1 MSTQSLA
8 SRRQGSKLLPAFS
21 LLGGLLIVW
30 LALSSTAFAAQLLPD
45 SPSGTQSGLLRAG
58 VSVVRLLV
66 TYEKAD
72 DHEPVYCT
80 GLGAIVASWPSQN
93 ASDQNSWVLTDSS
106 LVNEDEA
113 LCATGRPPASLKS
126 IDVYLSTAYNQQATV
141 NYPSPT
147 GLVTCQDKGC
157 HSGPALLALDQ
168 THGLLL
174 PFIDLA
180 QPQSKTDQKAAVTL
194 TTNANL
200 GSTSSSPTL
209 PLVPPSI
216 APTNSSE
223 ASKFRTQVEK
233 SLTPDQV
240 SPTSRPEA
248 GTPFINSNGQ
258 LISLYLAET
267 NNQPTTSNLQSFI
280 KQNLTDLQSP
290 LANQVH
296 DGWQNGINAYMNK
309 DFSKAS
315 TEFQR
320 AAQANPS
327 FQAAKDL
334 AVSSLNLEKNAT
346 SNQSSPSNLI
356 TIAGVSI
363 TLWQLA
369 LAIILLLAVVL
380 LLITVLLGRSR
391 KQSLKADLLEA
402 DRQATIEAQQ
412 IAEMERAKA
421 QQIAEMESAQRA
433 KTQQFSYDQPIQP
446 SPVLVP
452 AQLAAS
458 QLPCPRCGELVPR
471 DANYCSNCR
480 LLLSPSE
487 SGLHLRVQA
496 ISQPAGPACSLADQP
511 TMLPSVPAMPVASI
525 AEQPTMPPPSV
536 LATPL
541 ASIAEQPTVEITPNR
556 EHEQSVDREKTVP
569 YNKGQASDMH
579 FQLVVGTR
587 SDPGI
592 KRKYKPNEDS
602 LLAIQGVIDET
613 TNTHPYGLFV
623 IADGM
628 GGHANGQDASR
639 LAIQTIIEHILPR
652 LIKNTTDEYA
662 KLLVES
668 IQSANLAVHQRNIEQ
683 NGDMGTTVTGA
694 LVVGNVAYVANV
706 GDSRTYLYRESDG
719 LKKITNDH
727 SVVASLVEAGI
738 IKPDDIYTH
747 PKRNHI
753 YRSLGEKPNVEVDL
767 FTVPLQEGD
776 KLLLCSDGL
785 WDMVRDP
792 KIEDLIKNPAPNPS
806 VTSDSLIQ
814 AAYEGGGEDNVSV
827 IVIQIGEPA
836 KVTSM
841 PRMQLLAKP
850 DSVQIP
856 QL

>member
-1 MSTQSLA
+1 MSTQSRA
-8 SRRQGSKLLPAFS
+8 SRRQGSKHLPAFS

-45 SPSGTQSGLLRAG
+45 SPSGTQPGLLRAG

-66 TYEKAD
+66 KYEKSD
-72 DHEPVYCT
+72 DAEPVYCT

-113 LCATGRPPASLKS
+113 LCASGHPQASLKS
-126 IDVYLSTAYNQQATV
+126 IEVYLSTAYNQQGM
-141 NYPSPT
+141 NFPSSI
-147 GLVTCQDKGC
+147 GSVTCQEKDC
-157 HSGPALLALDQ
+157 HSGSALFALDHTQ
-168 THGLLL
+168 GQLL

-180 QPQSKTDQKAAVTL
+180 QPQSKIDQETAITL
-194 TTNANL
+194 TTNADQRL
-200 GSTSSSPTL
+200 TSSSSLAL
-209 PLVPPSI
+209 PLLTPSI
-216 APTNSSE
+216 ATTNSSD
-223 ASKFRTQVEK
+223 ASQFQTQVEK

-240 SPTSRPEA
+240 SPTSPPQA
-248 GTPFINSNGQ
+248 GTPFINSHGQ
-258 LISLYLAET
+258 LMSLHLAGT
-267 NNQPTTSNLQSFI
+267 SSKPTTLSLQSFI
-280 KQNLTDLQSP
+280 KQTLADLQSP
-290 LANQVH
+290 LANQAH
-296 DGWQNGINAYMNK
+296 DGWQNGIDAYLNK
-309 DFSKAS
+309 DFPKAS
-315 TEFQR
+315 TEFQI
-320 AAQANPS
+320 AAHANPS
-327 FQAAKDL
+327 FQAAQDL

-346 SNQSSPSNLI
+346 PNQSSPSNLI

-369 LAIILLLAVVL
+369 LAIVLLLAMVL
-380 LLITVLLGRSR
+380 LMITVLLGHSR

-421 QQIAEMESAQRA
+421 QQLAEMESAQRA
-433 KTQQFSYDQPIQP
+433 KTQQFSYDQPIQQ

-458 QLPCPRCGELVPR
+458 QLSCPRCGELVPR

-487 SGLHLRVQA
+487 SGLHLRAQI
-496 ISQPAGPACSLADQP
+496 ISQPTGSARSLADQP
-511 TMLPSVPAMPVASI
+511 TMPPSAPTMPVAFI
-525 AEQPTMPPPSV
+525 AEQPTMPPPSA
-536 LATPL
+536 LATSL
-541 ASIAEQPTVEITPNR
+541 ASIAEQPTIEITSNR
-556 EHEQSVDREKTVP
+556 EHEQSVDLEKTEP
-569 YNKGQASDMH
+569 YNKRQASDMH

-602 LLAIQGVIDET
+602 LLAVQGVIDET
-613 TNTHPYGLFV
+613 THTHPYGLFV

-652 LIKNTTDEYA
+652 LIKNPTDEYA

-694 LVVGNVAYVANV
+694 LVVDNVSYVANI
-706 GDSRTYLYRESDG
+706 GDSRTYLYRESEG

-850 DSVQIP
+850 DSVQMP